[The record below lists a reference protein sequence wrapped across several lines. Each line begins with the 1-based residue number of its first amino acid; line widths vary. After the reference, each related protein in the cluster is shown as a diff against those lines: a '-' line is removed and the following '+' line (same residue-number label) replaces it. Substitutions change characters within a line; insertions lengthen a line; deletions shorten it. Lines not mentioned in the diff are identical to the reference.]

1 MIRLYLAIGK
11 CYRNTKKTSVY
22 EFCQNVCRNA
32 GKHAVKGQMKC
43 PNGCSGKTFHKDGTY
58 QRKLVCY
65 ENNEVVIHEIMVA
78 CVECKECG
86 QTHAVLP
93 PIAIFHSQFSI
104 QFAVQLMQA
113 YLVRRYRSVN
123 EMCQVFD
130 VSVTTFYRLLHSFK
144 RDWKRML
151 KLVQEYSGEIEKE
164 IEKEIMKFAQYPCS
178 DMGELLR
185 KFYNQYRYSFM
196 CFGGTD
202 ST

>member
-1 MIRLYLAIGK
+1 MIKLFLEIGRCCK
-11 CYRNTKKTSVY
+11 NIKKASAY
-22 EFCQNVCRNA
+22 EMYQNMCRCA
-32 GKHAVKGQMKC
+32 GKHAVKGRMKC
-43 PNGCSGKTFHKDGTY
+43 PNGCKGRAFHKDGTY
-58 QRKLVCY
+58 HRKLVCY
-65 ENNEVVIHEIMVA
+65 ENDEVVIHEITVA

-93 PIAIFHSQFSI
+93 SIVIFHSQFSI
-104 QFAVQLMQA
+104 QFAVQLIQA

-151 KLVQEYSGEIEKE
+151 KLVQEYLGEMEKE
-164 IEKEIMKFAQYPCS
+164 VERGIMKFAGCS
-178 DMGELLR
+178 YIYMDELLQR
-185 KFYNQYRYSFM
+185 FYHQYGFGFM
-196 CFGGTD
+196 CFGGVD